1 MKQKFEYFE
10 CQKCGA
16 IISID
21 VSVDNEKKTLY
32 PLYCD
37 QKQGGCGSVSKFL
50 RLKKE
55 YIKEKQEN
63 DLEKKILGNEL
74 KK

>member
-1 MKQKFEYFE
+1 MKTKFEYFE

-21 VSVDNEKKTLY
+21 VSISNDKKTIY
-32 PLYCD
+32 PVCCD
-37 QKQGGCGSVSKFL
+37 EKQGGCGSVSKFI

-55 YIKEKQEN
+55 YVNEKQSEEL
-63 DLEKKILGNEL
+63 DKKIL
-74 KK
+74 KDDI

>member
-1 MKQKFEYFE
+1 MKAELEYFE

-21 VSVDNEKKTLY
+21 VSKEIEKKNIY
-32 PLYCD
+32 PVRCD
-37 QKQGGCGSVSKFL
+37 AKQGGCGSVSKFI

-55 YIKEKQEN
+55 YIKEKKLEEF
-63 DLEKKILGNEL
+63 EKKILE
-74 KK
+74 

>member
-21 VSVDNEKKTLY
+21 MSKNIEKKTIY
-32 PLYCD
+32 PLYCEE
-37 QKQGGCGSVSKFL
+37 KQGGCCSVSKFI

-55 YIKEKQEN
+55 YVTEKKSE
-63 DLEKKILGNEL
+63 DLDKKILE
-74 KK
+74 

>member
-21 VSVDNEKKTLY
+21 ISKNIEKKTIY
-32 PLYCD
+32 PLYCEE
-37 QKQGGCGSVSKFL
+37 KQGGCGSVSKFI

-55 YIKEKQEN
+55 YVNEKQSEEL
-63 DLEKKILGNEL
+63 DKKIL
-74 KK
+74 K

>member
-21 VSVDNEKKTLY
+21 VSKDNQKKDIY
-32 PLYCD
+32 PIYCD
-37 QKQGGCGSVSKFL
+37 DKQGGCGSVSKFL

-55 YIKEKQEN
+55 YIREEQSEAL
-63 DLEKKILGNEL
+63 DKKILKG
-74 KK
+74 

>member
-21 VSVDNEKKTLY
+21 VSKETHKKDIH

-37 QKQGGCGSVSKFL
+37 EKQGGCGSVSKFL
-50 RLKKE
+50 RLKKD
-55 YIKEKQEN
+55 YVNEKQSKEL
-63 DLEKKILGNEL
+63 DKKILE
-74 KK
+74 

>member
-1 MKQKFEYFE
+1 MKEKFEYFE

-21 VSVDNEKKTLY
+21 VSKDNEKKTIY

-37 QKQGGCGSVSKFL
+37 EKQGGCGSVSKFI

-55 YIKEKQEN
+55 YVTERQSIEL
-63 DLEKKILGNEL
+63 DKKILGDEM
-74 KK
+74 K

>member
-1 MKQKFEYFE
+1 MKAKFEYFE

-21 VSVDNEKKTLY
+21 ISKNNEKKTIY
-32 PLYCD
+32 PVYCD
-37 QKQGGCGSVSKFL
+37 EKQGGCGSVSKFL

-55 YIKEKQEN
+55 YVNEKQSEEL
-63 DLEKKILGNEL
+63 DKKILGDEM
-74 KK
+74 K

>member
-1 MKQKFEYFE
+1 MKQKYEYFE

-21 VSVDNEKKTLY
+21 VSKDTHKKDIY

-37 QKQGGCGSVSKFL
+37 EKQGGCGSVSKFL
-50 RLKKE
+50 RLKKD
-55 YIKEKQEN
+55 YVNEKQSDEL
-63 DLEKKILGNEL
+63 DKKILEQ
-74 KK
+74 

>member
-1 MKQKFEYFE
+1 MKEKFEYFE

-21 VSVDNEKKTLY
+21 VSKSKEKKTIY

-37 QKQGGCGSVSKFL
+37 EKQGGCSSISKFL
-50 RLKKE
+50 RLKKD
-55 YIKEKQEN
+55 YVNEKQSS
-63 DLEKKILGNEL
+63 DLDKKILGDEI
-74 KK
+74 K

>member
-1 MKQKFEYFE
+1 MKAELEYFE

-21 VSVDNEKKTLY
+21 VSKNNEKKTIY
-32 PLYCD
+32 PVYCD
-37 QKQGGCGSVSKFL
+37 EKQGGCGSVSKFL

-55 YIKEKQEN
+55 YVNEKQSS
-63 DLEKKILGNEL
+63 DLDKEILGDEI
-74 KK
+74 K

>member
-1 MKQKFEYFE
+1 MKAELEYFE

-21 VSVDNEKKTLY
+21 VSKDNEKKTIY

-37 QKQGGCGSVSKFL
+37 VKQGGCGSVSKFI

-55 YIKEKQEN
+55 YVNEKQSEEL
-63 DLEKKILGNEL
+63 DKKILGDEM
-74 KK
+74 K

>member
-1 MKQKFEYFE
+1 MKAELEYFE

-21 VSVDNEKKTLY
+21 VSEEFEKKNIY
-32 PLYCD
+32 PVRCD
-37 QKQGGCGSVSKFL
+37 VKQGGCGSVSKFI

-55 YIKEKQEN
+55 YVKEKQLEEF
-63 DLEKKILGNEL
+63 EKKILE
-74 KK
+74 

>member
-16 IISID
+16 IIRID
-21 VSVDNEKKTLY
+21 ISKNIEKKNIY
-32 PLYCD
+32 PLYCEE
-37 QKQGGCGSVSKFL
+37 KQDGCGSVSKFI

-55 YIKEKQEN
+55 YVTEKKSE
-63 DLEKKILGNEL
+63 DLDKKILE
-74 KK
+74 

>member
-21 VSVDNEKKTLY
+21 LSKNIEKKTIY
-32 PLYCD
+32 PIYCEE
-37 QKQGGCGSVSKFL
+37 KQGGCGNVSKFI

-55 YIKEKQEN
+55 YVTEKQSE
-63 DLEKKILGNEL
+63 DLDKKILE
-74 KK
+74 

>member
-1 MKQKFEYFE
+1 MKAELEYFE

-21 VSVDNEKKTLY
+21 VSKDNEKKTIY

-37 QKQGGCGSVSKFL
+37 EKQGGCGSVSKFI

-55 YIKEKQEN
+55 YVTERQSIEL
-63 DLEKKILGNEL
+63 DKKILGDEM
-74 KK
+74 K

>member
-1 MKQKFEYFE
+1 MKEKFEYFE

-21 VSVDNEKKTLY
+21 VSKINEKKTIY
-32 PLYCD
+32 PVYCD
-37 QKQGGCGSVSKFL
+37 EKQGGCGSVSKFI

-55 YIKEKQEN
+55 YVKEKQSS
-63 DLEKKILGNEL
+63 DLDKKILGDEM
-74 KK
+74 K

>member
-1 MKQKFEYFE
+1 MKEKFEYFE

-21 VSVDNEKKTLY
+21 VSKDNEKKTIY

-37 QKQGGCGSVSKFL
+37 EKQGGCGSVSKFI

-55 YIKEKQEN
+55 YVNEKQ
-63 DLEKKILGNEL
+63 LEELDKKILGDE
-74 KK
+74 

>member
-21 VSVDNEKKTLY
+21 ISKNIEKKTIY
-32 PLYCD
+32 PLYCEE
-37 QKQGGCGSVSKFL
+37 KQGGCGSVSKFI

-55 YIKEKQEN
+55 YVTEKKSE
-63 DLEKKILGNEL
+63 DLDKKILE
-74 KK
+74 

>member
-10 CQKCGA
+10 CKKCGA

-21 VSVDNEKKTLY
+21 ISKEIEKKNIY
-32 PLYCD
+32 PVRCD
-37 QKQGGCGSVSKFL
+37 AKQGGCGSVSKFI

-55 YIKEKQEN
+55 YVKEKQLEEF
-63 DLEKKILGNEL
+63 EKKILE
-74 KK
+74 

>member
-1 MKQKFEYFE
+1 MKEKFEYFE

-21 VSVDNEKKTLY
+21 VSKNNEKKTIY
-32 PLYCD
+32 PVCCD
-37 QKQGGCGSVSKFL
+37 EKQGGCGSVSKFL

-55 YIKEKQEN
+55 YVDEKQSS
-63 DLEKKILGNEL
+63 DLDKEILGDEI
-74 KK
+74 K

>member
-1 MKQKFEYFE
+1 MKEKFEYFE

-21 VSVDNEKKTLY
+21 VSKDNEKKTIY

-37 QKQGGCGSVSKFL
+37 EKQGGCGSVSKFI

-55 YIKEKQEN
+55 YVTEKQSEEL
-63 DLEKKILGNEL
+63 DKKILGDEI
-74 KK
+74 K

>member
-21 VSVDNEKKTLY
+21 ISKETHKKDIH

-37 QKQGGCGSVSKFL
+37 GKQGVCGSVSKFL
-50 RLKKE
+50 RLKKDFV
-55 YIKEKQEN
+55 KEKQSEEL
-63 DLEKKILGNEL
+63 DKKILE
-74 KK
+74 

>member
-1 MKQKFEYFE
+1 MKEKFEYFE
-10 CQKCGA
+10 CNKCGA

-21 VSVDNEKKTLY
+21 VSKNNEKKTIY

-37 QKQGGCGSVSKFL
+37 EKQGGCGSVSKFI

-55 YIKEKQEN
+55 YVNEKQ
-63 DLEKKILGNEL
+63 LEELDKKILGDEWN
-74 KK
+74 

>member
-1 MKQKFEYFE
+1 MKEKFEYFE

-21 VSVDNEKKTLY
+21 VSKDNEKKTIY

-37 QKQGGCGSVSKFL
+37 EKQGGCGSVSKFL

-55 YIKEKQEN
+55 YVNERQSNEL
-63 DLEKKILGNEL
+63 DKKILGEEM
-74 KK
+74 K

>member
-21 VSVDNEKKTLY
+21 ISKNIEKKTIY
-32 PLYCD
+32 PLFCEE
-37 QKQGGCGSVSKFL
+37 KQGGCGSVSKFL

-55 YIKEKQEN
+55 YVTEKKSE
-63 DLEKKILGNEL
+63 DLDKKILE
-74 KK
+74 